1 VNPPGSGAVRGFGQI
16 QNVVALPPVCEKFA
30 LWNERARAVTHRE
43 STGGC
48 KMGLRAGSG
57 PQPMQLDVS
66 PGDALTAESLAEILT
81 SAELHSLLDLHMPPC
96 EVDLVE
102 EALALRHESFL
113 HSLPASM
120 QSSTSITPGQVV
132 VGFARLDV
140 ICRKST
146 KRPLP
151 AGW

>member
-1 VNPPGSGAVRGFGQI
+1 MSLGDGFG
-16 QNVVALPPVCEKFA
+16 
-30 LWNERARAVTHRE
+30 
-43 STGGC
+43 
-48 KMGLRAGSG
+48 
-57 PQPMQLDVS
+57 PQLMDLDVC
-66 PGDALTAESLAEILT
+66 PRDALTAESMAALLT
-81 SAELHSLLDLHMPPC
+81 CAELQALLGLHMPPC

-102 EALALRHESFL
+102 EALALRYESFL